1 MSKKPENTLKKSPAV
16 LLAAVIVFVLAGL
29 FGDDVPILN
38 EVARFFD
45 DFLGGGPSVT
55 GLQGPAE
62 VTRVS
67 DGDTITVELD
77 GREEKVRL
85 TGIDTPETF
94 ASSKLDRDVEA
105 SPLSR
110 EEMRALGKEAT
121 AYAKELMEGQ
131 EVYLELDA
139 EERDRYGR
147 LLAYVYTRDPNGEWT
162 FQNENFDQVNLE
174 MVEAGWADPLTI
186 PPNVR
191 YTDDYVEAARVARQ
205 QNRGIWAQ
213 GWVASE

>member
-1 MSKKPENTLKKSPAV
+1 MNRDTAKKSPAV
-16 LLAAVIVFVLAGL
+16 LLLAVVVFVLAGL
-29 FGDDVPILN
+29 FGDDVPLLGEIADL
-38 EVARFFD
+38 FD
-45 DFLGGGPSVT
+45 EFLGGGPSVT

-67 DGDTITVELD
+67 DGDTIAVMLG

-105 SPLSR
+105 SPLNR
-110 EEMRALGKEAT
+110 EEMRSLGKEAT
-121 AYAKELMEGQ
+121 AYAKDLMEGQ
-131 EVYLELDA
+131 DVYLELDA

-147 LLAYVYTRDPNGEWT
+147 LLAYVYTLEPGGDWT
-162 FQNENFDQVNLE
+162 FENENFEQVNLE
-174 MVEAGWADPLTI
+174 LVEAGWADPLTV
-186 PPNVR
+186 PPNVKYAEF
-191 YTDDYVEAARVARQ
+191 YTEAARLARQ

-213 GWVASE
+213 GWVASD

>member
-1 MSKKPENTLKKSPAV
+1 MKKNTAKKSPAV
-16 LLAAVIVFVLAGL
+16 LLLAVIVFVLAGL
-29 FGDDVPILN
+29 FGDDVPVLN
-38 EVARFFD
+38 EVAELFNE
-45 DFLGGGPSVT
+45 FLGGGPSVT

-67 DGDTITVELD
+67 DGDTITVQLD

-105 SPLSR
+105 SPLNR
-110 EEMRALGKEAT
+110 EEMRSLGKEAT
-121 AYAKELMEGQ
+121 AYAEELLEGR

-147 LLAYVYTRDPNGEWT
+147 MLAYVYTLTPNGDWT
-162 FQNENFDQVNLE
+162 FQNESFEQVNLE
-174 MVEAGWADPLTI
+174 MVEAGWADPLSI
-186 PPNVR
+186 APNDR
-191 YTDDYVEAARVARQ
+191 YADEYENAARVARQ

>member
-1 MSKKPENTLKKSPAV
+1 MNKSTAKKSPAV
-16 LLAAVIVFVLAGL
+16 LLLAVIVFVLAGL
-29 FGDDVPILN
+29 FGDDLPILN
-38 EVARFFD
+38 EVAELFGE
-45 DFLGGGPSVT
+45 FLGGGPSVT
-55 GLQGPAE
+55 GLQGPAG

-67 DGDTITVELD
+67 DGDTITVQLD

-105 SPLSR
+105 SPLNR

-121 AYAKELMEGQ
+121 AYAKDLMEGR

-147 LLAYVYTRDPNGEWT
+147 LLAYVYTLEQGGDWT
-162 FQNENFDQVNLE
+162 FQNETFEQVNLE
-174 MVEAGWADPLTI
+174 LVEAGWADPLTI
-186 PPNVR
+186 APNDKVR
-191 YTDDYVEAARVARQ
+191 RAIRRRGASRAAAEP
-205 QNRGIWAQ
+205 GDMGA
-213 GWVASE
+213 GLGGE

>member
-1 MSKKPENTLKKSPAV
+1 MNKDAAKKSPAV
-16 LLAAVIVFVLAGL
+16 LLLAVIVFVLAGL

-38 EVARFFD
+38 EVAKLFD
-45 DFLGGGPSVT
+45 EFLGGGPSVT

-67 DGDTITVELD
+67 DGDTITVLLD

-105 SPLSR
+105 SPLNR
-110 EEMRALGKEAT
+110 EEMRSLGKEAT
-121 AYAKELMEGQ
+121 AYAKNLMEGR

-147 LLAYVYTRDPNGEWT
+147 LLAYVYTREPDGDWT
-162 FQNENFDQVNLE
+162 FQDETFEQVNLE

-186 PPNVR
+186 PPNDR
-191 YTDDYVEAARVARQ
+191 YASDYEDAARTAQR

>member
-1 MSKKPENTLKKSPAV
+1 MKKNTAKKSPAV
-16 LLAAVIVFVLAGL
+16 LLLAVIVFVLAGL
-29 FGDDVPILN
+29 FGDDVPVLN
-38 EVARFFD
+38 EVAELFNE
-45 DFLGGGPSVT
+45 FLGGGPSVT

-67 DGDTITVELD
+67 DGDTITVQLD

-105 SPLSR
+105 SPLNR
-110 EEMRALGKEAT
+110 EEMRSLGKEAT
-121 AYAKELMEGQ
+121 AYAEELLEGR

-147 LLAYVYTRDPNGEWT
+147 MLAYVYMLTPNGDWT
-162 FQNENFDQVNLE
+162 FQNESFEQVNLE

-186 PPNVR
+186 APNIR
-191 YTDDYVEAARVARQ
+191 YADEYENAARVARQ

>member
-1 MSKKPENTLKKSPAV
+1 MDKNTAKKSPAV
-16 LLAAVIVFVLAGL
+16 LLLAVVVFVLAGL
-29 FGDDVPILN
+29 FGDDVPVLN
-38 EVARFFD
+38 EIANLFD
-45 DFLGGGPSVT
+45 EFLGGGPSVT

-67 DGDTITVELD
+67 DGDTITVMLD

-121 AYAKELMEGQ
+121 AYAKALVEGR

-147 LLAYVYTRDPNGEWT
+147 MLAYVYTLEPGGDWT
-162 FQNENFDQVNLE
+162 FQNETFEQVNLE
-174 MVEAGWADPLTI
+174 LVEAGWADPLTI
-186 PPNVR
+186 PPNDK
-191 YTDDYVEAARVARQ
+191 YASDYADAARLAQR

>member
-1 MSKKPENTLKKSPAV
+1 MNKKAKKSPAV
-16 LLAAVIVFVLAGL
+16 LLLAVIVFVLAGL

-38 EVARFFD
+38 EVADLFD
-45 DFLGGGPSVT
+45 EFLGGGPSVT

-67 DGDTITVELD
+67 DGDTIAVMLD

-105 SPLSR
+105 SPLNR
-110 EEMRALGKEAT
+110 EEMRSLGKEAT

-147 LLAYVYTRDPNGEWT
+147 LLAYVYTLEPNGDWT
-162 FQNENFDQVNLE
+162 FENETFEQVNLE

-186 PPNVR
+186 PPNVK
-191 YTDDYVEAARVARQ
+191 YTELYTEAAQLARQ

>member
-1 MSKKPENTLKKSPAV
+1 MDKKAKRSPAV
-16 LLAAVIVFVLAGL
+16 LLLAVVVFVLAGL
-29 FGDDVPILN
+29 FGDDVPVLD
-38 EVARFFD
+38 EVANFFD
-45 DFLGGGPSVT
+45 EFLGGGPSVT

-67 DGDTITVELD
+67 DGDTITVMLD

-105 SPLSR
+105 SPLNR
-110 EEMRALGKEAT
+110 EEMRSLGKEAT
-121 AYAKELMEGQ
+121 AYAKELMEGRA
-131 EVYLELDA
+131 VYLELDA

-147 LLAYVYTRDPNGEWT
+147 LLAYVYTLEPGGDWT
-162 FQNENFDQVNLE
+162 FQDETFEQVNLE
-174 MVEAGWADPLTI
+174 LVEAGWADPLTI
-186 PPNVR
+186 PPNVK
-191 YTDDYVEAARVARQ
+191 YTELYTEAATQARRQ
-205 QNRGIWAQ
+205 KRGIWAE

>member
-1 MSKKPENTLKKSPAV
+1 MNKKAKKSPAV
-16 LLAAVIVFVLAGL
+16 LLLAVIVFVLAGL

-38 EVARFFD
+38 EIADLFD
-45 DFLGGGPSVT
+45 EFLGGGPSVT

-62 VTRVS
+62 VMRVS
-67 DGDTITVELD
+67 DGDTIAVILD

-105 SPLSR
+105 SPLNR
-110 EEMRALGKEAT
+110 EEMRSLGKEAT
-121 AYAKELMEGQ
+121 VYAKELMEGQ

-147 LLAYVYTRDPNGEWT
+147 LLAYVYTLEQNGGWT
-162 FQNENFDQVNLE
+162 FENETFEQVNLE

-186 PPNVR
+186 PPNVK
-191 YTDDYVEAARVARQ
+191 YTELYTEAAQVARQ

>member
-1 MSKKPENTLKKSPAV
+1 MNKNTAKKSPAV
-16 LLAAVIVFVLAGL
+16 LLLAVVVFVLAGL
-29 FGDDVPILN
+29 FGDDVPVLN
-38 EVARFFD
+38 EVAELFNE
-45 DFLGGGPSVT
+45 FLGGGPSAT

-105 SPLSR
+105 SPLNR
-110 EEMRALGKEAT
+110 EEMRSLGKEAT
-121 AYAKELMEGQ
+121 AYAKDLMEGR

-147 LLAYVYTRDPNGEWT
+147 MLAYVYTLEPGGDWT
-162 FQNENFDQVNLE
+162 FQDESFEQVNLE
-174 MVEAGWADPLTI
+174 MVEAGWADPLSI
-186 PPNVR
+186 APNDK
-191 YTDDYVEAARVARQ
+191 YADEYESAARVAQQ

>member
-1 MSKKPENTLKKSPAV
+1 MDKKAKSPAV
-16 LLAAVIVFVLAGL
+16 LLLAVIVFVLAGL
-29 FGDDVPILN
+29 FGDDVPVLN
-38 EVARFFD
+38 EVANFFNE
-45 DFLGGGPSVT
+45 FLGGGPSVT

-67 DGDTITVELD
+67 DGDTITVMLD

-105 SPLSR
+105 SPLNR
-110 EEMRALGKEAT
+110 EEMRSLGKEAT
-121 AYAKELMEGQ
+121 AYAKELMEGR

-147 LLAYVYTRDPNGEWT
+147 MLAYVYTLEPDGDWT
-162 FQNENFDQVNLE
+162 FQDEAFEQVNLE

-186 PPNVR
+186 PPNDR
-191 YTDDYVEAARVARQ
+191 YAGDYADAARTAQQ
-205 QNRGIWAQ
+205 QNRGIWAR

>member
-1 MSKKPENTLKKSPAV
+1 MNKSTAKKSPAV
-16 LLAAVIVFVLAGL
+16 LLLAVIVFVLAGL
-29 FGDDVPILN
+29 FGDDLPILN
-38 EVARFFD
+38 EVAELFD
-45 DFLGGGPSVT
+45 EFLGGGPSVT

-67 DGDTITVELD
+67 DGDTITVTLD

-94 ASSKLDRDVEA
+94 ASSKLDRDVDL
-105 SPLSR
+105 SPLNR

-121 AYAKELMEGQ
+121 AYAEDLMEGR

-147 LLAYVYTRDPNGEWT
+147 MLAYVYTLEQGGDWT
-162 FQNENFDQVNLE
+162 FQDETFEQVNLE
-174 MVEAGWADPLTI
+174 LVEAGWADPLTI
-186 PPNVR
+186 APNDK
-191 YTDDYVEAARVARQ
+191 YAELYVDAAQVARR

>member
-1 MSKKPENTLKKSPAV
+1 MNKKAKKSPAV
-16 LLAAVIVFVLAGL
+16 LLLAVIVFVLAGL

-38 EVARFFD
+38 EVADLFD
-45 DFLGGGPSVT
+45 EFLGGGPSVT

-67 DGDTITVELD
+67 DGDTIAVMLD

-105 SPLSR
+105 SPLNR
-110 EEMRALGKEAT
+110 EEMRSLGKEAT

-147 LLAYVYTRDPNGEWT
+147 LLAYVYTLEPNGDWT
-162 FQNENFDQVNLE
+162 FENETFEQVNLE
-174 MVEAGWADPLTI
+174 MVEAGWAHPLTI
-186 PPNVR
+186 PPNVK
-191 YTDDYVEAARVARQ
+191 YTELYTEAAQLARQ